1 MNERILAVWEEDE
14 GQVVLGREEGG
25 RVVEEDV
32 GVPRLQ
38 TGSKNILYFSVS
50 FSTRVYSAHG
60 MIPS

>member
-38 TGSKNILYFSVS
+38 AGPKNILYFSVL
-50 FSTRVYSAHG
+50 FY
-60 MIPS
+60 